1 MNIYD
6 AIIILSNLMDGESNL
21 NLESKNRANLAFEI
35 WNQQNCIPKL
45 ITMGW
50 AYRNDTN
57 VPISKSMANYLVN
70 KLNVPKEQIL
80 SDVLSRDTVGDAFF
94 SRYNYEKFFL
104 KKKII
109 IITSDYHEKR
119 AHSIFK
125 FIYGENYKIHFSVI
139 ETDLK
144 KSKQKDERDSLDQ
157 FSNTFNGIKSGDMNK
172 IQNIL
177 LQNHPLYNGTINPQ
191 MTIKEFENH
200 V

>member
-6 AIIILSNLMDGESNL
+6 AIIVLSNLMDGESNL

-57 VPISKSMANYLVN
+57 VPISKAMANYLVN
-70 KLNVPKEQIL
+70 KLNVPKKQIL

-94 SRYNYEKFFL
+94 SRYNFEKFFL

-144 KSKQKDERDSLDQ
+144 KSKQKNETDSLDK
-157 FSNTFNGIKSGDMNK
+157 FNKTFNGVKSGDMNK

-191 MTIKEFENH
+191 MTIKEFENY

>member
-6 AIIILSNLMDGESNL
+6 AIIVLSNLMDGESNL

-94 SRYNYEKFFL
+94 SRYNFEKIFL
-104 KKKII
+104 NKKII
-109 IITSDYHEKR
+109 IITSDYHENR

-125 FIYGENYKIHFSVI
+125 FIYGENYKIHFNVI

-144 KSKQKDERDSLDQ
+144 KSKQKNETDSLDK
-157 FSNTFNGIKSGDMNK
+157 FNKTFNGVKSGDMNK

-191 MTIKEFENH
+191 MTIKEFENY

>member
-6 AIIILSNLMDGESNL
+6 AIIVLSNLMDGESNL

-35 WNQQNCIPKL
+35 WNQQNCIPKI

-94 SRYNYEKFFL
+94 SRYNFEKIFL
-104 KKKII
+104 NKKII
-109 IITSDYHEKR
+109 IITSDYHENR

-125 FIYGENYKIHFSVI
+125 FIYGENYKIHFNVI

-144 KSKQKDERDSLDQ
+144 KSKQKNETDSLNK
-157 FSNTFNGIKSGDMNK
+157 FNKTFNGVKSGDMNK

-191 MTIKEFENH
+191 MTIKEFENY

>member
-6 AIIILSNLMDGESNL
+6 AIIVLSNLMDGESNL

-94 SRYNYEKFFL
+94 SRYNFEKFFL

-125 FIYGENYKIHFSVI
+125 FIYGENYKIHFNVI
-139 ETDLK
+139 DTDLK
-144 KSKQKDERDSLDQ
+144 KSKQKDETDSLYQ

>member
-57 VPISKSMANYLVN
+57 VPISKSMANYLVD

-94 SRYNYEKFFL
+94 SRYNFEKIFL
-104 KKKII
+104 NKKII

-144 KSKQKDERDSLDQ
+144 KSKQKDETDSLDQ

-177 LQNHPLYNGTINPQ
+177 LQNHPSYNGTINPQ
-191 MTIKEFENH
+191 MTIEEFENH

>member
-6 AIIILSNLMDGESNL
+6 AIIVLSNLMDGESNL

>member
-1 MNIYD
+1 
-6 AIIILSNLMDGESNL
+6 
-21 NLESKNRANLAFEI
+21 
-35 WNQQNCIPKL
+35 
-45 ITMGW
+45 MGL

-57 VPISKSMANYLVN
+57 VPISKVMANYLVN
-70 KLNVPKEQIL
+70 KLKVPTEQIL

-94 SRYNYEKFFL
+94 SLYNFEKFFL

-144 KSKQKDERDSLDQ
+144 KSKQKDETDSLDQ
-157 FSNTFNGIKSGDMNK
+157 FSKLLTEPSNGYWGIWLHSSVSDKIFRGFRKSSFQTFWRN
-172 IQNIL
+172 
-177 LQNHPLYNGTINPQ
+177 
-191 MTIKEFENH
+191 
-200 V
+200 

>member
-6 AIIILSNLMDGESNL
+6 AIIVLSNLMDGESNL

-57 VPISKSMANYLVN
+57 VPISKVMANYLVN
-70 KLNVPKEQIL
+70 KLKVPKEQIL

-94 SRYNYEKFFL
+94 SRYNFEKFFL

-144 KSKQKDERDSLDQ
+144 KSKQKDETDSLDQ

-177 LQNHPLYNGTINPQ
+177 LHNHPLYNGTINPQ

>member
-94 SRYNYEKFFL
+94 SRYNFEKFFL

-144 KSKQKDERDSLDQ
+144 KSKQKDETDSLDQ

-177 LQNHPLYNGTINPQ
+177 LQNHPSYNGTINPQ
-191 MTIKEFENH
+191 MTIEEFENH

>member
-6 AIIILSNLMDGESNL
+6 AIIVLSNLMDGESNL

-57 VPISKSMANYLVN
+57 VPISKSMANYLVD

-94 SRYNYEKFFL
+94 SRYNFEKFFL

-144 KSKQKDERDSLDQ
+144 KSKQKDETDSLDQ

-177 LQNHPLYNGTINPQ
+177 LHNHPLYNGTINPQ
-191 MTIKEFENH
+191 MTIKEFENY

>member
-6 AIIILSNLMDGESNL
+6 AIIVLSNLMDGESNL

-57 VPISKSMANYLVN
+57 VPISKSMANYLVD

-94 SRYNYEKFFL
+94 SRYNFEKIFL
-104 KKKII
+104 NKKII
-109 IITSDYHEKR
+109 IITSDYHENR

-125 FIYGENYKIHFSVI
+125 FIYGENYKIHFNVI

-144 KSKQKDERDSLDQ
+144 KSKQKNETDSLDK
-157 FSNTFNGIKSGDMNK
+157 FNKTFNGVKSGDMNK

-191 MTIKEFENH
+191 MTIKEFENY

>member
-6 AIIILSNLMDGESNL
+6 AIIVLSNLMDGESNL

-94 SRYNYEKFFL
+94 SRYNFEKIFL
-104 KKKII
+104 NKKLI
-109 IITSDYHEKR
+109 IITSDYHENR

-125 FIYGENYKIHFSVI
+125 FIYGENYKIHFNVI

-144 KSKQKDERDSLDQ
+144 KSKQKNETDSLNK
-157 FSNTFNGIKSGDMNK
+157 FNKTFNGVKSGDMNK

-191 MTIKEFENH
+191 MTIKEFENY

>member
-6 AIIILSNLMDGESNL
+6 AIIVLSNLMDGESNL

-57 VPISKSMANYLVN
+57 VPISKSMANYLVD

-94 SRYNYEKFFL
+94 SRYNFEKFFL

-144 KSKQKDERDSLDQ
+144 NSKQKDETDSLDQ

>member
-6 AIIILSNLMDGESNL
+6 AIIVLSNLMDGESNL

-45 ITMGW
+45 ITMGS

-57 VPISKSMANYLVN
+57 VPISKSMANYLVD

-94 SRYNYEKFFL
+94 SRYNFEKFFL

-144 KSKQKDERDSLDQ
+144 KSKQKDETDSLDQ

>member
-6 AIIILSNLMDGESNL
+6 AIIVLSNLMDGESNL

-94 SRYNYEKFFL
+94 SRYNFEKIFL
-104 KKKII
+104 NKKII
-109 IITSDYHEKR
+109 IITSDYHENR

-125 FIYGENYKIHFSVI
+125 FIYGENYKIHFNVI

-144 KSKQKDERDSLDQ
+144 KSKQKNETDSLNK
-157 FSNTFNGIKSGDMNK
+157 FNKTFNGVKSGDMNK

-177 LQNHPLYNGTINPQ
+177 LQNHPLYNGTINPL
-191 MTIKEFENH
+191 MTIKEFENY

>member
-6 AIIILSNLMDGESNL
+6 AIIVLSNLMDGESNL

-57 VPISKSMANYLVN
+57 VPISKSMANYLVD

-94 SRYNYEKFFL
+94 SRYNFEKFFL

-144 KSKQKDERDSLDQ
+144 KSKQKDETDSLDQ

-177 LQNHPLYNGTINPQ
+177 LHNHPLYNGTINPQ

>member
-6 AIIILSNLMDGESNL
+6 AIIVLSNLMDGESNL

-57 VPISKSMANYLVN
+57 VPISKAMANYLVN

-94 SRYNYEKFFL
+94 SRYNFEKFFL

-144 KSKQKDERDSLDQ
+144 KSKQKDETDSLDQ

-191 MTIKEFENH
+191 MTKKEFEKY

>member
-144 KSKQKDERDSLDQ
+144 KSKQKDETDSLDQ

-177 LQNHPLYNGTINPQ
+177 LHNHPLYNGTINPQ

>member
-6 AIIILSNLMDGESNL
+6 AIIVLSNLMDNESNL
-21 NLESKNRANLAFEI
+21 NLESENRANLAFKI
-35 WNQQNCIPKL
+35 WNKQNCIPKI

-57 VPISKSMANYLVN
+57 VPISKVMANYLVN
-70 KLNVPKEQIL
+70 KLKVPKEQIL

-94 SRYNYEKFFL
+94 SRYNFEKIFL
-104 KKKII
+104 NKKII
-109 IITSDYHEKR
+109 IITSDYHENR

-144 KSKQKDERDSLDQ
+144 KSKQKDETDSLDQ

>member
-6 AIIILSNLMDGESNL
+6 AIIVLSNLMDGESNL
-21 NLESKNRANLAFEI
+21 NLESKNRANLAFKI

-57 VPISKSMANYLVN
+57 VPISKSMANYLVD

-94 SRYNYEKFFL
+94 SRYNFEKIFL
-104 KKKII
+104 NKKII

-144 KSKQKDERDSLDQ
+144 KSKQKDETDSLDQ

>member
-6 AIIILSNLMDGESNL
+6 AIIVLSNLMDGESNL

-94 SRYNYEKFFL
+94 SRYNFEKFFL

-144 KSKQKDERDSLDQ
+144 KSKQKDETDSLDQ

-177 LQNHPLYNGTINPQ
+177 LHNHPLYNGTINPQ
-191 MTIKEFENH
+191 MTIEEFENH

>member
-6 AIIILSNLMDGESNL
+6 AIIVLSNLMDGESNL

-94 SRYNYEKFFL
+94 SRYNFEKFFL

-144 KSKQKDERDSLDQ
+144 KSKQKDETDSLYQ

>member
-6 AIIILSNLMDGESNL
+6 AIIVLSNLMDGESNL

-57 VPISKSMANYLVN
+57 VPISKSMANYLVD
-70 KLNVPKEQIL
+70 KLNVQKEQIL

-94 SRYNYEKFFL
+94 SRYNFEKFFL

-144 KSKQKDERDSLDQ
+144 KSKQKDETDSLDQ

-177 LQNHPLYNGTINPQ
+177 LHNHPLYNGTINPQ

>member
-6 AIIILSNLMDGESNL
+6 AIIVLSNLMDGESNL

-119 AHSIFK
+119 AHSIFN

-144 KSKQKDERDSLDQ
+144 KSKQKDETDSLDQ

-177 LQNHPLYNGTINPQ
+177 LHNHPLYNGTINPQ

>member
-6 AIIILSNLMDGESNL
+6 AIIVLSNLMDGESNL

-57 VPISKSMANYLVN
+57 VPISKSMANYLVD

-94 SRYNYEKFFL
+94 SRYNFEKFFL

-144 KSKQKDERDSLDQ
+144 KSKQKDETDSLDQ

>member
-94 SRYNYEKFFL
+94 SRYNFEKFFL

-144 KSKQKDERDSLDQ
+144 KSKQKDETDSLDQ

>member
-94 SRYNYEKFFL
+94 SRYNFEKFFL

-144 KSKQKDERDSLDQ
+144 KSKQKDETDSLDQ

-177 LQNHPLYNGTINPQ
+177 LHNHPLYNGTINPQ

>member
-6 AIIILSNLMDGESNL
+6 AIIVLSNLMDGESNL

-57 VPISKSMANYLVN
+57 VPISKSMANYLVD

-94 SRYNYEKFFL
+94 SRYNFEKFFL

-144 KSKQKDERDSLDQ
+144 KSKQKDETDSLDQ

-191 MTIKEFENH
+191 MTIEEFENH

>member
-6 AIIILSNLMDGESNL
+6 AIIVLSNLMDGESNL

-57 VPISKSMANYLVN
+57 VPISKSMANYLVD

-94 SRYNYEKFFL
+94 SRYNFEKFFL

-144 KSKQKDERDSLDQ
+144 KSKQKDETDSLDQ

-191 MTIKEFENH
+191 MTIKEFENY

>member
-6 AIIILSNLMDGESNL
+6 AIIVLSNLMDGESNL

-57 VPISKSMANYLVN
+57 VPISKSMENYLVN

-94 SRYNYEKFFL
+94 SRYNFEKIFL
-104 KKKII
+104 NKKII
-109 IITSDYHEKR
+109 IITSDYHENR

-144 KSKQKDERDSLDQ
+144 KSKQKDETDSLDQ

>member
-6 AIIILSNLMDGESNL
+6 AIIVLSNLMDGESNL

-57 VPISKSMANYLVN
+57 VPISKAMANYLVN
-70 KLNVPKEQIL
+70 KLNVPKKQIL

-94 SRYNYEKFFL
+94 SRYNFEKIFL
-104 KKKII
+104 NKKII
-109 IITSDYHEKR
+109 IITSDYHENR

-144 KSKQKDERDSLDQ
+144 KSKQKDETDSLDQ

-177 LQNHPLYNGTINPQ
+177 LHNHPLYNGTINPQ

>member
-6 AIIILSNLMDGESNL
+6 AIIVLSNLMDGESNL

-57 VPISKSMANYLVN
+57 VPISKSMANYLVD

-94 SRYNYEKFFL
+94 SRYNFEKIFL
-104 KKKII
+104 NKKII
-109 IITSDYHEKR
+109 IITSDYHENR

-144 KSKQKDERDSLDQ
+144 KSKQKDETDSLDQ

-191 MTIKEFENH
+191 MTIKEFENY

>member
-6 AIIILSNLMDGESNL
+6 AIIVLSNLMDGESNL

-57 VPISKSMANYLVN
+57 VPISKSMANYLVD

-144 KSKQKDERDSLDQ
+144 KSKQKDETDSLDQ

-177 LQNHPLYNGTINPQ
+177 LHNHPLYNGTINPQ
-191 MTIKEFENH
+191 MTIEEFENH

>member
-6 AIIILSNLMDGESNL
+6 AIIVLSNLMDGESNL

-94 SRYNYEKFFL
+94 SRYNFEKFFL

-144 KSKQKDERDSLDQ
+144 KSKQKDETDSLDQ

-191 MTIKEFENH
+191 MTIEEFENH

>member
-6 AIIILSNLMDGESNL
+6 AIIVLSNLMDGESNL

-57 VPISKSMANYLVN
+57 VPISKSMANYLVD

-94 SRYNYEKFFL
+94 SRYNFEKFFL

-144 KSKQKDERDSLDQ
+144 KSKQKDETDSLYQ

-177 LQNHPLYNGTINPQ
+177 LHNHPLYNGTINPQ

>member
-6 AIIILSNLMDGESNL
+6 AIIVLSNLMDGESNL

-94 SRYNYEKFFL
+94 SRYNFEKFFL

-144 KSKQKDERDSLDQ
+144 KSKQKDETDSLYQ

-177 LQNHPLYNGTINPQ
+177 LHNHPLYNGTINPQ

>member
-6 AIIILSNLMDGESNL
+6 AIIVLSNLMDGESNL

-94 SRYNYEKFFL
+94 SRYNFEKFFL

-144 KSKQKDERDSLDQ
+144 KSKQKDETDSLDQ

-177 LQNHPLYNGTINPQ
+177 LHNHPLYNGTINPQ

>member
-6 AIIILSNLMDGESNL
+6 AIIVLSNLMDGESNL

-94 SRYNYEKFFL
+94 SRYNFEKFFL

-144 KSKQKDERDSLDQ
+144 KSKQKDETDSLDQ